1 MRTAILTA
9 NMHISIGAVFMLLA
23 LQFFSPTA
31 SAGCGS
37 PHALW
42 PKIQPIATGVINSRS
57 NLMDMLKSAPQNAND
72 TPRVIMV
79 NYEADSVVVFMS
91 YLIDLISLHKGM
103 KSETDRKTVATLFE
117 EGAAQEIKVLSQ
129 RISIINGYI
138 AQMQNQSL
146 IQQSITTRDSVVA
159 VRDMLTSQCQP

>member
-91 YLIDLISLHKGM
+91 YFLDLISLQRGM
-103 KSETDRKTVATLFE
+103 KSQKDRNTVATLFE
-117 EGAAQEIKVLSQ
+117 KEITQEIMVLSK

>member
-1 MRTAILTA
+1 MFVVVYFNKLTPLYFLNCEKPMRITILTS
-9 NMHISIGAVFMLLA
+9 NMHTSIGAVFMLLA
-23 LQFFSPTA
+23 LQLFSPSA
-31 SAGCGS
+31 SADCGS
-37 PHALW
+37 TNALS
-42 PKIQPIATGVINSRS
+42 PKIQPIVTGLINSSS

-91 YLIDLISLHKGM
+91 YFLDLISLQRGM
-103 KSETDRKTVATLFE
+103 KSQKDRNTVATLFE
-117 EGAAQEIKVLSQ
+117 KEITQEIMVLSK

-146 IQQSITTRDSVVA
+146 I
-159 VRDMLTSQCQP
+159 